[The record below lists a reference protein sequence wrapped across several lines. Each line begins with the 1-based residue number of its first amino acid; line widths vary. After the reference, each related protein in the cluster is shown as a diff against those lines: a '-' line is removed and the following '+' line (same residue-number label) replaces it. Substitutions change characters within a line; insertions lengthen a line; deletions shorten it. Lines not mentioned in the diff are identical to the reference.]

1 MPSLDQTCFVVTDTE
16 TTGSK
21 AGTDRIIELGAVK
34 VQHGEITDRFQTL
47 INPERTVPKNI
58 QRLTGISTAMV
69 VDEPRMEDV
78 LPDYLDF
85 LGDDVLVAH
94 NLSFDEKFLNA
105 ALTRLGH
112 APLDNDTLCSLRL
125 ARRLLPGLKSRG
137 LSALSTFYDVR
148 VNGRHRALGDA
159 EATGRILMRFLNQC
173 AFEHEIDTLDA
184 LMRFQNR
191 SYRSVR
197 NAPPHI
203 DRLRN
208 ETLPELPDAPG
219 VYFFKASNGTTL
231 YIGKAK
237 QLSNRVRSYFTGIE
251 SKPART
257 RKLLKKLRRISWRTT
272 DTELEAL
279 LLEARL
285 IKEKKPTYNRAQRRY
300 RRRPFL
306 MLDPTASY
314 PQIGWSYQLD
324 HDQAAYYGP
333 VRNADQA
340 DLIID
345 MAARLYPLREC
356 DDDTLRLGQRCLYAD
371 MDRCLAPCED
381 DVAVAYEEATSQA
394 RAFLEGR
401 STELLDYLDARM
413 REASDKLDFERAA
426 QFRDGREAVER
437 FVRRQRLWQAPVR
450 RRQGVVWYH
459 DDITGAMHGL
469 WIRHGRLRGTAVY
482 ASECDVEAACEDA
495 SEHIATWLQANGE
508 AGPLS
513 KRAINEIRLGMHW
526 LYRHRNDICVVPWQG
541 DLSAFHEAT
550 RHAWAQL
557 RTSEARTS
565 EAAPASASE

>member
-16 TTGSK
+16 TTGPK
-21 AGTDRIIELGAVK
+21 AGQDRIIELGAVK
-34 VQHGEITDRFQTL
+34 VQHGEVIDRFQSL

-69 VDEPRMEDV
+69 VDEPLMEDI

-112 APLDNDTLCSLRL
+112 EPLSNDTLCSLRL

-173 AFEHEIDTLDA
+173 AFEHQIDTLDE

-191 SYRSVR
+191 SYRNVR
-197 NAPPHI
+197 SAPPHI

-208 ETLPELPDAPG
+208 ETLPTLPDAPG

-237 QLSNRVRSYFTGIE
+237 RLSNRVRSYFSGIE
-251 SKPART
+251 SKPTRT
-257 RKLLKKLRRISWRTT
+257 RKLLKKLRRITWRTT

-285 IKEKKPTYNRAQRRY
+285 IKEKKPSYNRAQRRY

-306 MLDPTASY
+306 MLDRTASY
-314 PQIGWSYQLD
+314 PRLGWSYRLED
-324 HDQAAYYGP
+324 DTAAYYGP

-340 DLIID
+340 ELIID
-345 MAARLYPLREC
+345 MAARRYPLREC

-381 DVAVAYEEATSQA
+381 EVDADYDTAVDQVES
-394 RAFLEGR
+394 FLEGR
-401 STELLDYLDARM
+401 STELLGYLHDRM
-413 REASDKLDFERAA
+413 RDASEKLDFERAA
-426 QFRDGREAVER
+426 QFRDGHDAVER
-437 FVRRQRLWQAPVR
+437 FVRRQQLWQAPVR
-450 RRQGVVWYH
+450 TRQGVVWYH
-459 DDITGAMHGL
+459 DDIDGTMHGL
-469 WIRHGRLRGTAVY
+469 WIRHGRLRGTTVY
-482 ASECDVEAACEDA
+482 DADTRAGAACTKA
-495 SEHIATWLQANGE
+495 QTHIDTWLESEEEMAVT
-508 AGPLS
+508 

-526 LYRHRNDICVVPWQG
+526 LYRHRNEICVVPWRG
-541 DLSAFHEAT
+541 TLSAFQAAT
-550 RHAWAQL
+550 RRAWAEL
-557 RTSEARTS
+557 RGDDVTAGSETR
-565 EAAPASASE
+565 

>member
-1 MPSLDQTCFVVTDTE
+1 MASLDQTCFVVTDTE
-16 TTGSK
+16 TTGPK
-21 AGTDRIIELGAVK
+21 AGQDRVIELGAVK
-34 VQHGEITDRFQTL
+34 VQHGEVIDRFQSL

-69 VDEPRMEDV
+69 IDAPTMDEV
-78 LPDYLDF
+78 LPAYLDF
-85 LGDDVLVAH
+85 LDDDVLVAH

-105 ALTRLGH
+105 ALTRLEYE
-112 APLDNDTLCSLRL
+112 PLSNDTLCSLRL

-173 AFEHEIDTLDA
+173 AFEHQIDTLDE

-191 SYRSVR
+191 SYRTVR

-237 QLSNRVRSYFTGIE
+237 RLSNRVRSYFSGIE
-251 SKPART
+251 SKPTRT
-257 RKLLKKLRRISWRTT
+257 RKLLKKMRRIDWRTT

-285 IKEKKPTYNRAQRRY
+285 IKEEKPSYNRAQRRY

-306 MLDPTASY
+306 MLDRTDAY
-314 PQIGWSYQLD
+314 PKLGWSYRLQND
-324 HDQAAYYGP
+324 TAAYYGP

-340 DLIID
+340 ELIID
-345 MAARLYPLREC
+345 MAARCYPLREC

-371 MDRCLAPCED
+371 MDRCLAPCEESVAD
-381 DVAVAYEEATSQA
+381 DYRQAVDAAE
-394 RAFLEGR
+394 AFLEGR
-401 STELLDYLDARM
+401 STGLLDYLHERM
-413 REASDKLDFERAA
+413 HDASDKLDFERAA
-426 QFRDGREAVER
+426 EFRDGHEAVER

-450 RRQGVVWYH
+450 QRQGVVWH
-459 DDITGAMHGL
+459 LDDISGRMHGL
-469 WIRHGRLRGTAVY
+469 WIRHGRLRGTAIY
-482 ASECDVEAACEDA
+482 GADADVSTACAEAEAHVDA
-495 SEHIATWLQANGE
+495 WLRAKEE
-508 AGPLS
+508 AFT
-513 KRAINEIRLGMHW
+513 KQAINEIRLGMHW
-526 LYRHRNDICVVPWQG
+526 LYRHRNEICVVPWHG
-541 DLSAFHEAT
+541 DMPAFQADT
-550 RHAWAQL
+550 RHAWNAL
-557 RTSEARTS
+557 RQ
-565 EAAPASASE
+565 EAAPVESEAS

>member
-21 AGTDRIIELGAVK
+21 AKQDRIIELGAVK
-34 VQHGEITDRFQTL
+34 VQHGEITDRFQSL
-47 INPERTVPKNI
+47 INPERTVPTNI

-69 VDEPRMEDV
+69 IDAPTMKEV

-105 ALTRLGH
+105 ELTRLGYDTI
-112 APLDNDTLCSLRL
+112 DNDTLCSLRL

-159 EATGRILMRFLNQC
+159 EATGHILLRFLNQC
-173 AFEHEIDTLDA
+173 AFEHQIDTLDE

-191 SYRSVR
+191 SYRTVR
-197 NAPPHI
+197 SAPPHI

-208 ETLPELPDAPG
+208 ETLPDLPDAPG

-237 QLSNRVRSYFTGIE
+237 RLSNRVRSYFSGIE
-251 SKPART
+251 SKPTRT
-257 RKLLKKLRRISWRTT
+257 RKLLKKMRRIDWRTT

-285 IKEKKPTYNRAQRRY
+285 IKEEKPSYNRAQRRY

-306 MLDPTASY
+306 MLDRTDDY
-314 PQIGWSYQLD
+314 PQLGWSYRLQND
-324 HDQAAYYGP
+324 AAAYYGP

-340 DLIID
+340 ELIID
-345 MAARLYPLREC
+345 MAARRYPLREC

-381 DVAVAYEEATSQA
+381 HVEEDYSQA
-394 RAFLEGR
+394 VDAAEAFLEGR
-401 STELLDYLDARM
+401 STDLLDYLHERM
-413 REASDKLDFERAA
+413 QDASDKLDFERAA
-426 QFRDGREAVER
+426 QFRDGHEAVER
-437 FVRRQRLWQAPVR
+437 FARRQRLWQAPVR
-450 RRQGVVWYH
+450 QRQGVVWYH
-459 DDITGAMHGL
+459 DDISGRMHGL
-469 WIRHGRLRGTAVY
+469 WIRHGRLRNTTVY
-482 ASECDVEAACEDA
+482 SADADVDAACAEAEAHVEAWLRTDED
-495 SEHIATWLQANGE
+495 E
-508 AGPLS
+508 AFT
-513 KRAINEIRLGMHW
+513 KQAINEIRLGMHW
-526 LYRHRNDICVVPWQG
+526 LYRHRNEICVVPWHG
-541 DLSAFHEAT
+541 NMPAFQAGT
-550 RHAWAQL
+550 RRAWDRL
-557 RTSEARTS
+557 RQETAPAESEAS
-565 EAAPASASE
+565 